1 MSNIPG
7 RIPVKTRALFR
18 LRRDEKGVGGRVRAS
33 ICCLTPDTEAAL
45 KFIREKIEGGGGKK
59 NLCGPAQF
67 AGHRFSLGGML
78 TFCKTS
84 VRRINRNHS

>member
-45 KFIREKIEGGGGKK
+45 KFIREKIEGGGGKRISAAR
-59 NLCGPAQF
+59 L
-67 AGHRFSLGGML
+67 SLL
-78 TFCKTS
+78 AIAFLWVEC
-84 VRRINRNHS
+84 